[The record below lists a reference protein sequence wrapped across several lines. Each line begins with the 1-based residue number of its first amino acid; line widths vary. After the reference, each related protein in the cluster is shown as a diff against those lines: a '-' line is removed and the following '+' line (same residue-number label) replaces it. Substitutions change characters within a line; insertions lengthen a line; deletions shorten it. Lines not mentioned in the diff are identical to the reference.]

1 MSVRRATLIGAILVY
16 VLLWVI
22 AANGATG
29 LVAPLAVPAVLA
41 ILVWLGLQ
49 LNRFLG
55 LTPHRPRFDDGEDE
69 PTT

>member
-1 MSVRRATLIGAILVY
+1 VSVRRATMIAAFALY

-22 AANGATG
+22 AASGATG

-41 ILVWLGLQ
+41 LLVWLGLQ

-55 LTPHRPRFDDGEDE
+55 LTPHRPKFDDGEDE

>member
-1 MSVRRATLIGAILVY
+1 MSVRRATLIGAILLY

-22 AANGATG
+22 AANGASG

-49 LNRFLG
+49 LNRYLG
-55 LTPHRPRFDDGEDE
+55 LPAHRPRFDDGEDE

>member
-1 MSVRRATLIGAILVY
+1 VSVRRTTMIAAIALY

-41 ILVWLGLQ
+41 LLVWLGLQ
-49 LNRFLG
+49 LNRYLG
-55 LTPHRPRFDDGEDE
+55 LAPHRPKFDDGEDE